1 MWLQKHCYILAPLE
15 SLNDAPCLKPACLP
29 SAGQTQLPSL
39 GRWITPAVLLYHGLL
54 THPSLSKGKGCTAEP
69 KHWSKDE
76 RISQHFCFIL
86 LRSLSVCFSLARSVL
101 LGSVFLS
108 VSLGRKRRK
117 NNKQPEEIFPVVL
130 HTLQCTRIV
139 KWSLGTKTGGEK

>member
-1 MWLQKHCYILAPLE
+1 MWLQKHRYILGPLE
-15 SLNDAPCLKPACLP
+15 RPNDAPCLKPACLP

-39 GRWITPAVLLYHGLL
+39 GRWIIPAVLLFHGLL
-54 THPSLSKGKGCTAEP
+54 TLPSPSKGKGCTAEP

-108 VSLGRKRRK
+108 PLARKEGKITNSLRKYF
-117 NNKQPEEIFPVVL
+117 QL
-130 HTLQCTRIV
+130 CCTHC
-139 KWSLGTKTGGEK
+139 SAQG